1 MNRQT
6 VLFVPWYKIV
16 YILVLAILNSLRANP
31 ILARSSLSSSLNDAV
46 LVDSAQ
52 VRWGPLSTPGHVFSR
67 VSYWLH
73 VTIKTIC
80 TSRSGKDD
88 ATLASVVPP
97 RPQPSTSQLSKRAGS
112 RAGDWARI
120 DIPLHHVRL
129 EIWRMNVCVF
139 PEKLVSGAAHHLLEG
154 TGRSLIIRTD
164 SWMSSNQPL
173 CT

>member
-16 YILVLAILNSLRANP
+16 YILVLAILNSLRANR

-88 ATLASVVPP
+88 ATLASVGGEPWFRLVPSPP
-97 RPQPSTSQLSKRAGS
+97 RPSSPNARVIGPGLISRCTTRAWKYG
-112 RAGDWARI
+112 GWT
-120 DIPLHHVRL
+120 
-129 EIWRMNVCVF
+129 CVF
-139 PEKLVSGAAHHLLEG
+139 PEKLVSSAAHHLPEG